1 MKSDREFENK
11 KYNNLTDKLCSAH
24 LFESLKGKDI
34 SAAEVAAE
42 LDIIL
47 QDFFSGS
54 SELNQEKL
62 ILRFLNGN
70 KFKLT
75 IEKI

>member
-11 KYNNLTDKLCSAH
+11 KYNNLTDKLCSAD

-54 SELNQEKL
+54 SELNQKN
-62 ILRFLNGN
+62 F
-70 KFKLT
+70 
-75 IEKI
+75 

>member
-11 KYNNLTDKLCSAH
+11 KYNNLTDKLCSAD